1 MAVLEVNF
9 TRMELGKMKERL
21 TVAQKGH
28 KLLKNKCDG
37 LVRQFANLKKKVF
50 ELRKEVAAGL
60 REVFFYFELAKAEF
74 SSEEFDCFITS
85 FQSEKLLIDVREKNV
100 MGVRLPVL
108 KASNFKQ
115 LKSFQFL
122 LSQSS
127 HVFDESVKRLFE
139 IFPNL
144 LNLAQLEH
152 SIKTISIEIKQ
163 TRRKVNALEFLIIP
177 NYVDTIKAIELKLEE
192 NERNNFARLSRV
204 KKNNNNNN
212 KQN

>member
-74 SSEEFDCFITS
+74 SSEEFDFFITS
-85 FQSEKLLIDVREKNV
+85 FQSEKLLIDVGEKNV

-177 NYVDTIKAIELKLEE
+177 NYVDTIQAIELKLEE

-204 KKNNNNNN
+204 KNNNNN
-212 KQN
+212 K

>member
-1 MAVLEVNF
+1 M
-9 TRMELGKMKERL
+9 
-21 TVAQKGH
+21 
-28 KLLKNKCDG
+28 
-37 LVRQFANLKKKVF
+37 
-50 ELRKEVAAGL
+50 
-60 REVFFYFELAKAEF
+60 
-74 SSEEFDCFITS
+74 
-85 FQSEKLLIDVREKNV
+85 
-100 MGVRLPVL
+100 
-108 KASNFKQ
+108 
-115 LKSFQFL
+115 
-122 LSQSS
+122 
-127 HVFDESVKRLFE
+127 KRLFE

-204 KKNNNNNN
+204 KNNNNNN